1 MKTIQKFLI
10 LAALIAFPALAQ
22 TNSIVATTTGAAMTA
37 AQTYVTVAST
47 TGINAPTASVPASQL
62 YIVDPGQKQGEL
74 VVVTGAAS
82 GLNVPIRRS
91 GGNNA
96 KAHVSGAM
104 VLIATKPNWFYSVN
118 PWGACT
124 TASTDVTP
132 WVNTATGDQWL
143 CSSKTLSW
151 VPSWGTANSETAQ
164 ILTATA
170 TASVAGATA
179 IAGPLVEI
187 SGTEAITSFTM
198 STGWNGQG
206 FCVYPTA
213 AFTTVA
219 GNNIAE
225 ASTADANQI
234 LCFVYN
240 ANAAKFSPTY

>member
-1 MKTIQKFLI
+1 MKTIQNFLI
-10 LAALIAFPALAQ
+10 LAALIAFPAFAQ
-22 TNSIVATTTGAAMTA
+22 QNTVLATTTGAAMTA
-37 AQTYVTVAST
+37 SQTYVTVAST
-47 TGINAPTASVPASQL
+47 TGINAPTAAVPASQL

-104 VLIATKPNWFYSVN
+104 VLVATKPNWFQTTN
-118 PWGACT
+118 PQGSCV
-124 TASTDVTP
+124 TATSYVTP
-132 WVNTATGDQWL
+132 WVNTTTGDQWL

-151 VPSWGTANSETAQ
+151 VPSWGTANMQTAQ
-164 ILTATA
+164 VLSATA

-225 ASTADANQI
+225 ASTADASQI